1 MAGNEGGGI
10 SAGVGDIEQL
20 PPERTLTNIPLP
32 GTSSTNEGSANST
45 VLTGSMDF
53 TAANDQMAS
62 FELSVWAQEL
72 LVVLGCNKSHA

>member
-1 MAGNEGGGI
+1 
-10 SAGVGDIEQL
+10 
-20 PPERTLTNIPLP
+20 
-32 GTSSTNEGSANST
+32 
-45 VLTGSMDF
+45 MDF